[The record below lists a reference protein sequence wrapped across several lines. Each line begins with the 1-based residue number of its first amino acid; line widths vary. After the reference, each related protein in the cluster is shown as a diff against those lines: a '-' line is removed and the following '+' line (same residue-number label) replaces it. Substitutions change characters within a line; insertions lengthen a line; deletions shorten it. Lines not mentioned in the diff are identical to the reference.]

1 MAKKDI
7 WSILIGK
14 YSPEQYALMAEV
26 SDKAGFSRSRSAD
39 YIAMGL
45 WQSRGLYLEGIE
57 LKSFRG
63 DWLKELKNPR
73 KAENIFQ
80 YCDLF
85 WLLTSDESVAKIE
98 EIPATW
104 GWMNIKAE
112 KIFVKKQAPLL
123 TPVPIDRSFLSCL
136 LRRAVDK
143 TDYVHK
149 ESIEQRVSESYNR
162 GIEQNQRDNKFYKN
176 YYEELKKAVDDFRES
191 SGIEINKWESNEKI
205 GQAVKVIANNGI
217 ETIINRLSHIEREA
231 SNILNTISQ
240 GVQQLKA
247 WEAEKINLKFPN
259 GNIIENGK

>member
-7 WSILIGK
+7 WSILRGK
-14 YSPEQYALMAEV
+14 YPPEQYALMAEV

-63 DWLKELKNPR
+63 DWLKELKNPK
-73 KAENIFQ
+73 KAENIFK

-112 KIFVKKQAPLL
+112 KIFIKKQAPML
-123 TPVPIDRSFLSCL
+123 TPSPIDRSFLSCL

-143 TDYVHK
+143 ADYIHI
-149 ESIEQRVSESYNR
+149 ESIEQRVSESFNR
-162 GIEQNQRDNKFYKN
+162 GIEQGQRDNKFYKSS
-176 YYEELKKAVDDFRES
+176 YEELKKAVDEFQEA
-191 SGIEINKWESNEKI
+191 SGIEISRWGDN
-205 GQAVKVIANNGI
+205 GKVGKVVYAIMNSGI
-217 ETIINRLSHIEREA
+217 EYTLNQVTNTEKTITKMLNAISSAVIE
-231 SNILNTISQ
+231 
-240 GVQQLKA
+240 LK
-247 WEAEKINLKFPN
+247 ESEGKKINLKFPN
-259 GNIIENGK
+259 ENIIENGK